1 MVLLYL
7 LVIIPFIKTF
17 LLVVESKVF
26 HILHSAYLKCFFNI
40 FSDFWLGFLSGVIP
54 YSFPKTGFL
63 HIMVSEKL
71 M

>member
-7 LVIIPFIKTF
+7 LVIILFIKTF

-26 HILHSAYLKCFFNI
+26 HIPHSAYIHI
-40 FSDFWLGFLSGVIP
+40 FLIFLDLWLGFLSGVFP
-54 YSFPKTGFL
+54 YSFPKTGF
-63 HIMVSEKL
+63 IRMMVSEKL